1 MHCSVVL
8 VSAVHRSESA
18 VCIHTSPPSGP
29 SQAHPSRSS
38 QSTQLSS
45 LCFIQVALVVKNPP
59 TNARDTGLIPW
70 LGRSPGGGHGNPPQY
85 SCLENSMD
93 RGAWWAMVHRVAKS
107 RTHAHRYRCI
117 LTHTHTQLALPP
129 AGPSKRP
136 KPSLSYFLWLR
147 RARPPGKAAP
157 EQSRGFST
165 RNYPVI
171 KVSAKPILLISFL
184 PT

>member
-59 TNARDTGLIPW
+59 ANARDTGLIPW
-70 LGRSPGGGHGNPPQY
+70 WGRSPGGGHGNPPQY

-93 RGAWWAMVHRVAKS
+93 RGAWWAMDHRVAES
-107 RTHAHRYRCI
+107 RTHTHRYRCI
-117 LTHTHTQLALPP
+117 LTHTHTHTHRVGIATCR
-129 AGPSKRP
+129 PSFKWP
-136 KPSLSYFLWLR
+136 KPSLSSCGCR
-147 RARPPGKAAP
+147 GPGLLGKLP
-157 EQSRGFST
+157 QS
-165 RNYPVI
+165 NQED
-171 KVSAKPILLISFL
+171 SA
-184 PT
+184 

>member
-59 TNARDTGLIPW
+59 ANARDTGLIPW
-70 LGRSPGGGHGNPPQY
+70 WGRSPGGGHGNPPQY

-93 RGAWWAMVHRVAKS
+93 RGAWWAMDHRVAES
-107 RTHAHRYRCI
+107 RTHTHRYRCI
-117 LTHTHTQLALPP
+117 LTHTHTHTHTHTELALPP
-129 AGPSKRP
+129 AGRHLSGPNHHYLLVVAEGQASWESFPRAIKRIQH
-136 KPSLSYFLWLR
+136 
-147 RARPPGKAAP
+147 
-157 EQSRGFST
+157 EE
-165 RNYPVI
+165 
-171 KVSAKPILLISFL
+171 L
-184 PT
+184 PCN

>member
-1 MHCSVVL
+1 MLYSGGASGKEPAHQCKRHRFDPL
-8 VSAVHRSESA
+8 VGKIPRRRAWQPTPVFLPGEFHGQRSLVGYGPQGCKES
-18 VCIHTSPPSGP
+18 
-29 SQAHPSRSS
+29 
-38 QSTQLSS
+38 
-45 LCFIQVALVVKNPP
+45 
-59 TNARDTGLIPW
+59 NARTQVQVYF
-70 LGRSPGGGHGNPPQY
+70 N
-85 SCLENSMD
+85 
-93 RGAWWAMVHRVAKS
+93 
-107 RTHAHRYRCI
+107 
-117 LTHTHTQLALPP
+117 THTHTQLALPP